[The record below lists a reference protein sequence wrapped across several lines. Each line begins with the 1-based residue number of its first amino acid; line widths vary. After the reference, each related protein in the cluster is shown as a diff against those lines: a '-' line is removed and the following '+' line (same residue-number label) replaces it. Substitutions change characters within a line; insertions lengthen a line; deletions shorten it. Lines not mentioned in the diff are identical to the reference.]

1 MAYEKFHSTKGS
13 SNSKSRWEKRAIV
26 KKGAKKARRQ
36 EDKRMSKIP
45 Q

>member
-1 MAYEKFHSTKGS
+1 MAQEKFHPYKGS
-13 SNSKSRWEKRAIV
+13 SNSKSRWDRRAEV